1 MTPDDFVQLVE
12 RIVPEV
18 QRKSVLETVQFRVG
32 SKAFATLGWP
42 AEGWAAVKL
51 SAGDQRRAL
60 TGSDAFVRDPGR
72 RRNSGVTLVR
82 LKAADPDILAD
93 VIGAAWR
100 QAYHGSG
107 RKTLSGAVK
116 GADLRA
122 G

>member
-12 RIVPEV
+12 RVVPEV
-18 QRKSVLETVQFRVG
+18 QRKPVLDTVQFRVG
-32 SKAFATLGWP
+32 AKAFATLGWP
-42 AEGWAAVKL
+42 AEGWAVVKL
-51 SAGDQRRAL
+51 GAADQVQAL
-60 TGSDAFVRDPGR
+60 AASEAFAREPGR

-82 LKAADPDILAD
+82 LKGADPDVLAE

-100 QAYHGSG
+100 HAYLGPW
-107 RKTLSGAVK
+107 RKTLSGPLK